1 MFMVKW
7 LRQRIPHRLSQE
19 DGAVTVDWVVLT
31 GLVIVL
37 CLALAA
43 LMNDAF
49 TTGGTA
55 IKDAIIAS
63 P

>member
-1 MFMVKW
+1 MVKW
-7 LRQRIPHRLSQE
+7 LRQRIPHRLTQE

-31 GLVIVL
+31 GFVIAL
-37 CLALAA
+37 CLALVA

-49 TTGGTA
+49 TTGGTT
-55 IKDAIIAS
+55 IKSSMSAT

>member
-1 MFMVKW
+1 MFSK
-7 LRQRIPHRLSQE
+7 LRARLGGRLRAE

-31 GLVIVL
+31 ALIIAM
-37 CLALAA
+37 CLALVA

-49 TTGGTA
+49 TTGGAAFQNSMSAT
-55 IKDAIIAS
+55 

>member
-1 MFMVKW
+1 MVKW
-7 LRQRIPHRLSQE
+7 LRKRIPQRLTQE

-31 GLVIVL
+31 GFVIAL
-37 CLALAA
+37 CLALVA

-49 TTGGTA
+49 TTGGTT
-55 IKDAIIAS
+55 IKSSMSAT

>member
-1 MFMVKW
+1 MVKW
-7 LRQRIPHRLSQE
+7 LRKRIPDRLSQE

-31 GLVIVL
+31 GFVIAL
-37 CLALAA
+37 CLALVA

-49 TTGGTA
+49 TTGGTT
-55 IKDAIIAS
+55 IKSSMSAT

>member
-1 MFMVKW
+1 MVKW
-7 LRQRIPHRLSQE
+7 LRKRIPHRLSQE

-31 GLVIVL
+31 ALIIAL
-37 CLALAA
+37 CLALVA

-49 TTGGTA
+49 TTGGTT
-55 IKDAIIAS
+55 IKSSMSAT

>member
-1 MFMVKW
+1 MVNW
-7 LRQRIPHRLSQE
+7 LRKRIPHRLSQE

-31 GLVIVL
+31 GFVIAL
-37 CLALAA
+37 CLALVA

-49 TTGGTA
+49 TTGGTT
-55 IKDAIIAS
+55 IKSSLSAT